1 MKFLFYLIFSKFE
14 IFLNLNR
21 KSLIVAYKYEN
32 RYIKC
37 DLTPILRQNLIS
49 LKWNKDNKKIS
60 SNSGTK
66 FVPFK
71 LYLAH
76 RRSLEKISSYF
87 DTFPV
92 LRNNVFF
99 PIRLLRKDL
108 IASQSKPWKGG
119 DIKWILIENI
129 YSFHSKK
136 KPKKTVYVFNQY
148 PFNIL
153 IFSWF

>member
-1 MKFLFYLIFSKFE
+1 LKLKKKIKKKLKFLFYLIFSKFE
-14 IFLNLNR
+14 SFLNLNR

-32 RYIKC
+32 RYIKY

-71 LYLAH
+71 LYLVH

-87 DTFPV
+87 GTFPV

-99 PIRLLRKDL
+99 SIQKRLDCF
-108 IASQSKPWKGG
+108 A
-119 DIKWILIENI
+119 IKTMKRWG
-129 YSFHSKK
+129 Y
-136 KPKKTVYVFNQY
+136 
-148 PFNIL
+148 
-153 IFSWF
+153 